1 MTERWLVTGGCG
13 FIGANLV
20 RSLLARPGVAVRIV
34 DDLSSAGI
42 GHLRELCQPEMRTG
56 SAPADLGPVPGS
68 GVEVVV
74 GDVTD
79 SALAHAAAAGADV
92 IVHLAARTSM
102 AASVADPLGDCRTN
116 VIGTLNYL
124 EAARR
129 NGVRRFVY
137 PFSGAPSDHWLPPSP
152 DTAIVPRPFSPNGAS
167 KLAGAGYC
175 AAYAQCYGLETV
187 GLRFQ
192 NLYGPASSHK
202 ESVVARFIRRALA
215 GEVIEIYGDGQQ
227 TRDFLYI
234 DDLVEAIRRAAA
246 VDGLSGAFLEVATNV
261 ETTVG
266 EVVDKIVGLLARA
279 GVCDMQVC
287 HTGPRLPDVRRNT
300 ADLET
305 TARTLGWSAR
315 VDLSEGLRRTV
326 DWFLAR
332 DTTVRTAAE

>member
-42 GHLRELCQPEMRTG
+42 GHLRELCQPDVRTAV
-56 SAPADLGPVPGS
+56 APADLGPVPGS
-68 GVEVVV
+68 GVEVVT

-79 SALAHAAAAGADV
+79 AALAEAAAAGADV

-102 AASVADPLGDCRTN
+102 EASVADPLGDCRTN

-124 EAARR
+124 EAARK

-137 PFSGAPSDHWLPPSP
+137 PFSGAPSDRWLPESA
-152 DTAIVPRPFSPNGAS
+152 DTAIVARPFSPNGAS

-202 ESVVARFIRRALA
+202 SSVVARFVRRALA
-215 GEVIEIYGDGQQ
+215 GEVIEIFGDGQQ
-227 TRDFLYI
+227 TRDFLFI
-234 DDLVEAIRRAAA
+234 DDLVEAIRRAAT
-246 VDGLSGAFLEVATNV
+246 VDGLSGTFLEVATNV

-279 GVCDMQVC
+279 GMRDLQVC

-300 ADLET
+300 ADIET
-305 TARTLGWSAR
+305 TARVLGWTPA

-326 DWFLAR
+326 AWFVAR
-332 DTTVRTAAE
+332 DATVRTAAE